1 MSHRRKNNQRTTIIL
16 RVLKY
21 CTLSSKFSV
30 EAQEEF
36 FLDTLSVYWVRWK
49 ETTFNKPLLPSSYTL
64 MTDCWKKDP
73 DERPS
78 FEELVERVEQMLLR
92 EVEYFDLNKMDE
104 SKDYYRVQESKTA
117 EIDEADKIEQ

>member
-1 MSHRRKNNQRTTIIL
+1 
-16 RVLKY
+16 
-21 CTLSSKFSV
+21 
-30 EAQEEF
+30 
-36 FLDTLSVYWVRWK
+36 
-49 ETTFNKPLLPSSYTL
+49 

-78 FEELVERVEQMLLR
+78 FEELVGRVEQMLLQ
-92 EVEYFDLNKMDE
+92 EVEYLDLNKIYE

>member
-1 MSHRRKNNQRTTIIL
+1 
-16 RVLKY
+16 
-21 CTLSSKFSV
+21 
-30 EAQEEF
+30 
-36 FLDTLSVYWVRWK
+36 
-49 ETTFNKPLLPSSYTL
+49 

-73 DERPS
+73 NERPS
-78 FEELVERVEQMLLR
+78 FEELVGRVEQMLLQ

>member
-1 MSHRRKNNQRTTIIL
+1 
-16 RVLKY
+16 
-21 CTLSSKFSV
+21 
-30 EAQEEF
+30 
-36 FLDTLSVYWVRWK
+36 
-49 ETTFNKPLLPSSYTL
+49 

-78 FEELVERVEQMLLR
+78 FEELVERVEQMLLQ
-92 EVEYFDLNKMDE
+92 EAEYFDLDKMDE

>member
-1 MSHRRKNNQRTTIIL
+1 MERNRFKTNLCS
-16 RVLKY
+16 
-21 CTLSSKFSV
+21 
-30 EAQEEF
+30 
-36 FLDTLSVYWVRWK
+36 
-49 ETTFNKPLLPSSYTL
+49 PSSYTL

-78 FEELVERVEQMLLR
+78 FKELVGRVEQMLLQ
-92 EVEYFDLNKMDE
+92 EVEYLDLNKIYE